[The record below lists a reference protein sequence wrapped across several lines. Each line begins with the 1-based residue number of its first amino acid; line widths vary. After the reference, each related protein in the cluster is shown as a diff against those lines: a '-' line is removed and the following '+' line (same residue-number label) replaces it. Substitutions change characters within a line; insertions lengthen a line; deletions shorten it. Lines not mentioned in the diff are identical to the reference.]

1 MKQVEVPQVGES
13 VSSGIL
19 AAWLKKDGE
28 MVKEGDE
35 IFELETDKATLP
47 VPAPYSGKLSIK
59 VQEDEEVQIGQ
70 VVAEI
75 DTEAEAG
82 GAEDSG
88 GASDSGAEAST
99 GPESDSG
106 KAGGSDQSAAAASP
120 SGSSTTSGKLNNGVL
135 SPAVRRMIT
144 EHSLDPE
151 RIEGTGKNGLITKA
165 DVQRAL
171 ESGEAGGKGV
181 EARPGSG
188 GSKEA
193 ARAASGAER
202 KSAGGTP
209 PGAGTSASGE
219 RQRRQPMS
227 KLRQRI
233 AENLVR
239 SKQTAAHLTTFN
251 EVDMSEVIALRKEY
265 KESFEETH
273 GVKLGFM
280 SFFLKAAQKAL
291 ESYPEINA
299 YIDGTDVVYNEFY
312 NLGVALS
319 SEKGLIVP
327 VVRDVD
333 QKSFAEIE
341 SEILDFINRAK
352 ANRIMPDEM
361 TGGTFTISNGGVFGS
376 MLSTPIPSP
385 PQSGVLGM
393 HSIQKRPVV
402 INDEIVI
409 RPMMYLALTYDH
421 RIVDGREAIGFL
433 IKIKQLIED
442 PRRLLLGL

>member
-47 VPAPYSGKLSIK
+47 VPSPYSGKLSIK
-59 VQEDEEVQIGQ
+59 VQEDEEVEIGQ

-75 DTEAEAG
+75 DTEAE
-82 GAEDSG
+82 SG
-88 GASDSGAEAST
+88 GPGVSGPAESGAETTKAD
-99 GPESDSG
+99 ES
-106 KAGGSDQSAAAASP
+106 AAASP
-120 SGSSTTSGKLNNGVL
+120 AAASPAGSATASGKLNNGVL

-144 EHSLDPE
+144 EHDLDPG
-151 RIEGTGKNGLITKA
+151 RIEATGKNGLITKA

-171 ESGEAGGKGV
+171 ESGEAGGGGV
-181 EARPGSG
+181 EARPGAG
-188 GSKEA
+188 GPKEA
-193 ARAASGAER
+193 AKAASGAER
-202 KSAGGTP
+202 KPVGSAQ
-209 PGAGTSASGE
+209 GAAPSQHAGD
-219 RQRRQPMS
+219 RQRRKPMS

-239 SKQTAAHLTTFN
+239 SKQSAAHLTTFN

-280 SFFLKAAQKAL
+280 SFFLKAAEKAL
-291 ESYPEINA
+291 ENYPEINA
-299 YIDGTDVVYNEFY
+299 YIDGNDIVYNEFY
-312 NLGVALS
+312 NIGVALS
-319 SEKGLIVP
+319 SDKGLIVP

-341 SEILDFINRAK
+341 SEILDFIERAK

-402 INDEIVI
+402 VNDEIVI

-421 RIVDGREAIGFL
+421 RIIDGREAIGFL